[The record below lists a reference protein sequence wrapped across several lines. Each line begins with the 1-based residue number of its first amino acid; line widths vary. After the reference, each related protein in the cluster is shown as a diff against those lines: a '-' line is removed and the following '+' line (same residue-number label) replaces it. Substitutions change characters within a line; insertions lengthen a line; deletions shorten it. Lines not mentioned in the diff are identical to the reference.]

1 MRVVRDATEP
11 LIVIVVRPAMLLP
24 GGRGEGSARRL
35 PIARSAQACVF
46 VRHKKTL
53 TEVVRVLG

>member
-1 MRVVRDATEP
+1 MRVVRDATET
-11 LIVIVVRPAMLLP
+11 LIVIVVHSAMLPP
-24 GGRGEGSARRL
+24 GGRSPRIGW
-35 PIARSAQACVF
+35 QACVF

>member
-24 GGRGEGSARRL
+24 GGRGEGSAR